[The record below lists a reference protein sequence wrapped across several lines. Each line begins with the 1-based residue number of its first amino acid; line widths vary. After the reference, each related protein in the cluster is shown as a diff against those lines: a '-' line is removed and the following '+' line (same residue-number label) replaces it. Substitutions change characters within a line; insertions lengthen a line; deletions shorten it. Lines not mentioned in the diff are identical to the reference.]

1 MNRFAW
7 SCVAL
12 FLLLPGRG
20 AGAGTV
26 TGLFDLDALPDTLTY
41 SDPDDSGVA
50 TIEIS
55 LARSGGRAE
64 RIVRKYAVSE
74 SHLAIS
80 SDREGELTTLEAG
93 DTGGSTKYYRTFGY
107 NRRMRDWFLTREI
120 MFESRMS
127 GEGYA
132 PPNIQITYHGGE
144 VGLGGAKIDKAV
156 AETEAPGA
164 RSARLSSEL
173 SALHE
178 SLMGLYKAHKLA
190 TMPESAHDVLRLAE
204 MIYNVPVT
212 EETVEKYNN
221 IGFFLGENDD
231 AVFSGIYVLEK
242 VIKAFPERTVAYL
255 NLGDAYFKFEKL
267 AKARAAYAQYI
278 ERMKRQGKEK
288 KIPQRVLDRAK

>member
-1 MNRFAW
+1 
-7 SCVAL
+7 
-12 FLLLPGRG
+12 
-20 AGAGTV
+20 
-26 TGLFDLDALPDTLTY
+26 
-41 SDPDDSGVA
+41 
-50 TIEIS
+50 
-55 LARSGGRAE
+55 
-64 RIVRKYAVSE
+64 
-74 SHLAIS
+74 
-80 SDREGELTTLEAG
+80 
-93 DTGGSTKYYRTFGY
+93 
-107 NRRMRDWFLTREI
+107 
-120 MFESRMS
+120 
-127 GEGYA
+127 
-132 PPNIQITYHGGE
+132 
-144 VGLGGAKIDKAV
+144 
-156 AETEAPGA
+156 
-164 RSARLSSEL
+164 
-173 SALHE
+173 
-178 SLMGLYKAHKLA
+178 MGLYKAHKLA